1 MLTVVLDRRQE
12 ATLKVKVPAP
22 GLETGSHP
30 KEARRHG
37 QPAPIVAAPPAPRCP
52 ISPHGR
58 AGGKTAPRSGS
69 DPRHTT
75 TCSPAPNSQGS
86 ATAAAIRLRRS
97 VYAAGQPAHP
107 QVSGC
112 MGLSVSDRDFP
123 ALTGRSGTQRARRQ
137 WSAATASTLAPWC
150 SSSSGELRIT
160 RVFSCVAHRFKA
172 RPSFMFAGCC
182 WWRSLVIDGSSG
194 TRVRSAMARARRL
207 RPCTTAM
214 VSPAR

>member
-1 MLTVVLDRRQE
+1 MGANPNGISSSGQSCPDRFKLDQPPVTVSPGRRRTASNCNPNCNPVLWR
-12 ATLKVKVPAP
+12 
-22 GLETGSHP
+22 
-30 KEARRHG
+30 
-37 QPAPIVAAPPAPRCP
+37 
-52 ISPHGR
+52 
-58 AGGKTAPRSGS
+58 
-69 DPRHTT
+69 DPL
-75 TCSPAPNSQGS
+75 
-86 ATAAAIRLRRS
+86 LRRS
-97 VYAAGQPAHP
+97 VCAAGQPAHP

-194 TRVRSAMARARRL
+194 TRVRSAVARARRL